1 MIASAAA
8 LVSSPPMLARLGVPF
23 VSCLALAACGGS
35 SPAGDTAATSSGSG
49 DVGSGGSTTAA
60 TGSGTTAAGSSSSGA
75 ADSTGDG
82 GPCGTTAQSLAACV
96 DAQRYADDLA
106 FVTGERTP
114 GSPHWQQVQDLCADR
129 LAELGYEV
137 DRFEYAT
144 GVDVVGR
151 RAGTAMPEQ
160 IVMVGAHYDHIG
172 GCAGADDNGTGVA
185 ATLEVARVLATV
197 ELPRTVVIA
206 CWDEEE
212 SGLVGSTAFA
222 EQAASQGLDIVGY
235 VNFEM
240 IGYRTEEPDSQ
251 QIPTG
256 LDLAFPN
263 AYAQVEADGFRG
275 NFIAL
280 IANAGA
286 VPLASDFA
294 AQAEL
299 DELRTVLIDPP
310 AGTETSDL
318 FADLR
323 RSDHAAFWDAG
334 YAALLVTDTAEFRN
348 PHYHCAGGP
357 DEIADLDQDF
367 AVAITR
373 ASVAAAAMAA
383 GL

>member
-1 MIASAAA
+1 MFVRSC
-8 LVSSPPMLARLGVPF
+8 L

-35 SPAGDTAATSSGSG
+35 SPAGDTTSTGSGSSGVASSSG
-49 DVGSGGSTTAA
+49 GAASSGGTTAVGSG
-60 TGSGTTAAGSSSSGA
+60 SSSGA
-75 ADSTGDG
+75 ADSTGAS
-82 GPCGTTAQSLAACV
+82 GPCGSSPQSLAECV
-96 DAQRYADDLA
+96 EAQRYADDLA
-106 FVTGERTP
+106 LVTGERTP
-114 GSPHWQQVQDLCADR
+114 GSAHSQAVQDLCADR
-129 LAELGYEV
+129 LTALGYEV

-144 GVDVVGR
+144 GVDIIGR
-151 RAGTAMPEQ
+151 RAGTSMPEQ
-160 IVMVGAHYDHIG
+160 IVMVGAHYDHIA

-185 ATLEVARVLATV
+185 ATLEVARVLASI
-197 ELPRTVVIA
+197 ELPRTIVVA

-212 SGLVGSTAFA
+212 AGLRGSTAFA
-222 EQAASQGLDIVGY
+222 EQAVVQGLDVVGY

-240 IGYRTEEPDSQ
+240 IGYRTEAPDSQ

-294 AQAEL
+294 AQAEF
-299 DELRTVLIDPP
+299 DDLRTVLIDPP

-348 PHYHCAGGP
+348 PHYHCSGGP
-357 DEIADLDQDF
+357 DEIADLDRDF

-373 ASVAAAAMAA
+373 ASVAAAAIAA